1 MQNIL
6 ITGTSRGIGLGLVR
20 AYIAR
25 GARVFAVV
33 RQQPS
38 AILLALAQSHGPS
51 LQLITCD
58 LDEAQ
63 ATTRISAALDC
74 AQLDRAVFNAGIYGP
89 EHQDPRQVSPAEIA
103 QLFLTNA
110 IAPVRLA
117 QGLLPSMAA
126 GGVMAFV
133 SSQMASVQ
141 LARATD
147 MPLYGASKAALNSLL
162 RSWSMVPDFPRL
174 ALLALHPG
182 WVRTEL
188 GGANAPLSVED
199 SVRGLIEVIEAEA
212 GQPSCRF
219 LDYQGRVL
227 PW

>member
-1 MQNIL
+1 MRNIL

-20 AYIAR
+20 AYLAR

-38 AILLALAQSHGPS
+38 AALLALAQSHGAS
-51 LQLITCD
+51 LQLIRCD
-58 LDEAQ
+58 LDETQ
-63 ATTRISAALDC
+63 ATARIRTALDC
-74 AQLDRAVFNAGIYGP
+74 VQLERAVFNAGIYGP
-89 EHQDPRQVSPAEIA
+89 EHQAPQHVSPAEIA

-117 QGLLPSMAA
+117 QGLLPNMAA
-126 GGVMAFV
+126 GGVMAFM

-141 LARATD
+141 LARATE

-162 RSWSMVPDFPRL
+162 RSWSMAADFPPL
-174 ALLALHPG
+174 TLLALHPG

-188 GGANAPLSVED
+188 GGADAPLSVED
-199 SVRGLIEVIEAEA
+199 SVSGLIAGIEGQA
-212 GQPSCRF
+212 GQPGCRF
-219 LDYQGRVL
+219 LDYQGQVL